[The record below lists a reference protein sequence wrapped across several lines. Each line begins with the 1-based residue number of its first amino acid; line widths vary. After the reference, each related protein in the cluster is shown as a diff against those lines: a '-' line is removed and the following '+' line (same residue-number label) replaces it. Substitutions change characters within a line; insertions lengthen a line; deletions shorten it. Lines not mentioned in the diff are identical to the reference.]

1 MKKILPPVL
10 FITWLAS
17 ILTAFYI
24 VQKPDFLTI
33 LPGLKHLILV
43 MAIPLGMAALSACMG
58 APLFKDSGAAA
69 RLIFG
74 SAIGMGIFGMAG
86 FSLAVFG
93 LATQP
98 ILLALLAA
106 LAAYFLATGKFKQAF
121 RDLKLTAAE
130 ISASAKQ
137 AADWVPGATLLAAA
151 LGLLMSLAP
160 PIEDFDALLY
170 HLAVPE
176 RWLNDGGL
184 ISSPALTYWYPHLV
198 EGSFVLPMAF
208 GFDTS
213 THLIHFFWL
222 ALTVGIVWL
231 WARQE
236 WDDSTAW
243 NAIAILLTM
252 PSLLWLASWAYTDY
266 ALTFTGIAAMYA
278 LWQWKRLEDKKWLS
292 TAGVMAGMAMS
303 IKYTSFFIPLVGVLL
318 ILLWERRNAP
328 RLKISA
334 QFATIAVLVAAPWY
348 IRNWVWTSNPV
359 YPFVFPGRHWDSF
372 LAQRFSAAGTGI
384 GFDLSALLALPLTA
398 TLGIHDTNYF
408 DGRFG
413 PIYLILL
420 PIAIWALWKSP
431 QEKDTQKQA
440 LLAIEIFSLAGITVW
455 TLGVINSANLF
466 QARYLFPA
474 LIPAAIPLALGLN
487 ALTVLDLPKLKVS
500 FIFRVFLFLTILINL
515 FDFSLQTLAR
525 NPLGAALGIISR
537 PRYVEMRQPGYASAL
552 ALIETLPA
560 ASKVYFLFEP
570 RSYGMKAYSEP
581 DIINI
586 HFQHDLWMYQT
597 PEKVVESWEREGYT
611 HVLFSNQ
618 GAEFIRDNAP
628 SADYWDDLQATLN
641 MLTLSVPEVNGYQ
654 LYQLP

>member
-1 MKKILPPVL
+1 MKKIISPIL
-10 FITWLAS
+10 FIMWLTS
-17 ILTAFYI
+17 ILTTFYI
-24 VQKPDFLTI
+24 IQKPDFLTI

-43 MAIPLGMAALSACMG
+43 VTIPLALAALSACMG
-58 APLFKDSGAAA
+58 ASLFKDSDTME

-86 FSLAVFG
+86 FALALFG
-93 LATQP
+93 MATQP
-98 ILLALLAA
+98 ILLTMIFA
-106 LAAYFLATGKFKQAF
+106 LAGYFGFTGKFKQTLH
-121 RDLKLTAAE
+121 DLKLAGGE

-137 AADWVPGATLLAAA
+137 AAGWIPPSALFAAG

-176 RWLNDGGL
+176 RWLRDGGL
-184 ISSPALTYWYPHLV
+184 ITSPTLTYWYPHLV

-213 THLIHFFWL
+213 THLIHFLWL
-222 ALTVGIVWL
+222 ALTVGIVWH
-231 WARQE
+231 WARQA

-243 NAIAILLTM
+243 NSIAILLTM

-266 ALTFTGIAAMYA
+266 ALTFTGIAAMYS
-278 LWQWKRLEDKKWLS
+278 LWKWKRLDDKKWVS
-292 TAGVMAGMAMS
+292 MAGVMAGMAMG
-303 IKYTSFFIPLVGVLL
+303 IKYTSFFIPLVGVLI
-318 ILLWERRNAP
+318 ILLWERRNVQ
-328 RLKISA
+328 RLKIIA
-334 QFATIAVLVAAPWY
+334 QFVAIATLVAAPWY
-348 IRNWVWTSNPV
+348 IRNWIWTSNPV
-359 YPFVFPGRHWDSF
+359 YPFVFPGRYWDSF
-372 LAQRFSAAGTGI
+372 LAQSFSAAGTGI
-384 GFDLSALLALPLTA
+384 GFNLPALLALPLTA

-420 PIAIWALWKSP
+420 PLAIWTLWKEP
-431 QEKDTQKQA
+431 QEKDEQRQA
-440 LLAIEIFSLAGITVW
+440 LLAIEIFSLAGIAVW
-455 TLGVINSANLF
+455 TFGVINSGNLF

-474 LIPAAIPLALGLN
+474 LIPAAIPLAVGLK
-487 ALTVLDLPKLKVS
+487 ALTGLDTPKMKIS
-500 FIFRVFLFLTILINL
+500 FILRAFLFLIVLANL
-515 FDFSLQTLAR
+515 FDLSLQTLAR
-525 NPLGAALGIISR
+525 NPLGTAVGIIPR
-537 PRYVEMRQPGYASAL
+537 QRYVEMRQPGYSSAL

-597 PEKVVESWEREGYT
+597 PEKVIESWEREGYT